1 MKTSGFGFSRWLAF
15 TLLVASVVVAG
26 SDVSAQEGYPSKPIR
41 FVVNVAA
48 GGYGDITSRLVAQK
62 MGESMGQRLLVENR
76 PGAGQIVAAMAV
88 LQAPADGYTITL
100 AGQGSA
106 VSHTLF
112 KKLPYDILDDFAQ
125 VSAMVDTDLVVL
137 VKADSKFATMSSLL
151 QFAKSN
157 PGKLNVGT
165 SYVGS
170 TQHLAAE
177 LFKKQAGIN
186 AVTVTYKS
194 APEALVALRSGSL
207 DVVFDV
213 LATSLSQIK
222 DKNLRALAVASDKRF
237 GGLPDVPTTEEAGFA
252 GYQVSSWNGI
262 SVKAGTPR
270 PIIDRLNKEIGK
282 ALTAPDV
289 KQRCQ
294 DMGLVPVL
302 LTPDQSRKLMVDEIA
317 KWKKVIEDANIP
329 RQ

>member
-1 MKTSGFGFSRWLAF
+1 MKANGFCFSRWLA
-15 TLLVASVVVAG
+15 VAVMVISVLGIVNIA
-26 SDVSAQEGYPSKPIR
+26 SAQEGYPSKPVR

-48 GGYGDITSRLVAQK
+48 GGYGDITSRLVANK
-62 MGESMGQRLLVENR
+62 MGENMGQRFLVENR

-112 KKLPYDILDDFAQ
+112 KKLPYDILNDFAQ
-125 VSAMVDTDLVVL
+125 VSVMVDTDLVVL
-137 VKADSKFATMSSLL
+137 VKADSKFTSLASLL

-157 PGKLNVGT
+157 PGKLNIGT

-170 TQHLAAE
+170 TQQLAAE

-194 APEALVALRSGSL
+194 APEAIIGLRSGSL

-213 LATSLSQIK
+213 LATSLPQIK
-222 DKNLRALAVASDKRF
+222 DKSLKALAVASDKRF
-237 GGLPDVPTTEEAGFA
+237 AGLPDVPTTEEAGLA
-252 GYQVSSWNGI
+252 GYQVTSWNGI

-289 KQRCQ
+289 KQKCQ
-294 DMGLVPVL
+294 DMGLSPVL